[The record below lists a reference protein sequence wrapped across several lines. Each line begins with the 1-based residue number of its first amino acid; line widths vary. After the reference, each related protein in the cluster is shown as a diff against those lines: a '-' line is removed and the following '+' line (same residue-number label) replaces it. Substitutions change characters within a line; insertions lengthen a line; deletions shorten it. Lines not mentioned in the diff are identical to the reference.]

1 MTATLITPGE
11 RTTEAM
17 HADPFREPFVH
28 ALAQYGHPTADLL
41 QGGFSPVALARRSG
55 LPESHITGALQLI
68 SFPVAEGAAPEPD
81 SGLYIGTFGGE
92 NVWAADD
99 PFDPDAERYAQGL
112 LAFRPQAPG
121 TPPPAPTQA
130 AEAPSPVREQA
141 RLRTIMDALHVLGF
155 GDIQPAELGEANY
168 QERLLQQGRV
178 THEQLA
184 QAYARFTGKPY
195 IDPRRDPPHPDV
207 RNLLS
212 LATINSFKIVPH
224 AKHGN
229 TLTVLMVDPTDA
241 FSLTAVED
249 ELQTMDVEV
258 AVASEPDINH
268 LILTLYTRAHQDA
281 ELEREAAG
289 RRRDQEFTSLDSA
302 DPSSPVAQ
310 RIALAIE
317 EAAAN
322 DASDI
327 HFQPERGGLILRE
340 RLHGNLIERS
350 IIPAEMAQQTI
361 NRLKMLAHMSL
372 ESQLPQDA
380 RIALPI
386 RVQGRETLLR
396 MRVSCLPSQHG
407 DSIVMRLLRDA
418 AGLPSLEQTGFSGH
432 NLKII
437 QQAIGGS
444 NGMVLVT
451 GPTGSG
457 KTTLM
462 HTLLKHL
469 NDPRVKITTIE
480 DPIEYEQARMV
491 QTEIRRTDDP
501 AQSLTF
507 ARVLRSQLRQ
517 DPDIIF
523 VGEIRDEE
531 TADVSVQAAQT
542 GHLLLSTL
550 HTNSA
555 LGTVARMTDLGV
567 APYLLA
573 ESLRVVVA
581 QRLVGRPCP
590 ECSVVEPVPDEY
602 ALTPGA
608 TMRRGTGDYR
618 QIPVHEVLP
627 ITDDVRRAIAVR
639 DPAGLSLAA
648 QEAGLRTLRHDALEK
663 VAAHQ
668 ANLASVL
675 DRVE

>member
-1 MTATLITPGE
+1 MY
-11 RTTEAM
+11 
-17 HADPFREPFVH
+17 ADPYKEPFVH
-28 ALAQYGHPTADLL
+28 ALAQYGHAAAEFLRA
-41 QGGFSPVALARRSG
+41 GFSPVALARRAG
-55 LPESHITGALQLI
+55 VPEPHITGALQVI
-68 SFPVAEGAAPEPD
+68 AYPVAENAVPEGD
-81 SGLYIGTFGGE
+81 TGLYIGVFHDG

-99 PFDPDAERYAQGL
+99 PFEPDAEAYAQGL
-112 LAFRPQAPG
+112 VAFRPLAPG
-121 TPPPAPTQA
+121 TPPPAPRPA
-130 AEAPSPVREQA
+130 AEAPLPRA
-141 RLRTIMDALHVLGF
+141 RPLRTIMDALHVLGY
-155 GDIQPAELGEANY
+155 GDIQPSELGEANY
-168 QERLLQQGRV
+168 QERLLQQGRI
-178 THEQLA
+178 TPEQLA
-184 QAYARFTGKPY
+184 RAYARFTGKPY

-212 LATINSFKIVPH
+212 LATINSFGIVPH
-224 AKHGN
+224 SRQGN
-229 TLTVLMVDPTDA
+229 TLTVLMKDPTDA
-241 FSLTAVED
+241 FSLTAAED
-249 ELQTMDVEV
+249 ELQAMDVEV
-258 AVASEPDINH
+258 AVASEPDITY
-268 LILTLYTRAHQDA
+268 LIMTLYTRAHQDA

-289 RRRDQEFTSLDSA
+289 RRRDQDVFTLDTA
-302 DPSSPVAQ
+302 DSTSPVVQ
-310 RIALAIE
+310 RISLAIE

-322 DASDI
+322 EASDI

-340 RLHGNLIERS
+340 RLHGNLLERS
-350 IIPAEMAQQTI
+350 VIPAELAPQVI
-361 NRLKMLAHMSL
+361 NRLKMLAQMSL

-380 RIALPI
+380 RIALPVRI
-386 RVQGRETLLR
+386 QGRETILR

-418 AGLPSLEQTGFSGH
+418 ETLPDLRHTGFSAH
-432 NLKII
+432 NLAII
-437 QQAIGGS
+437 EAAIRAS

-462 HTLLKHL
+462 HSILKYL

-480 DPIEYEQARMV
+480 DPIEYEQLRMV
-491 QTEIRRTDDP
+491 QTEIRRTED
-501 AQSLTF
+501 ASTSLTF

-531 TADVSVQAAQT
+531 TAEVSVQAAQT

-555 LGTVARMTDLGV
+555 LGTISRMSDLGV
-567 APYLLA
+567 PAYLLA

-590 ECSVVEPVPDEY
+590 ECSVEESVPDAY

-608 TMRRGTGDYR
+608 TMRRGTGLKNGVPCALCRGTGDYR

-627 ITDDVRRAIAVR
+627 ITDGVRAAIAAR
-639 DPAGLSLAA
+639 DPAGLHLAA
-648 QEAGLRTLRHDALEK
+648 QEAGLRGLRHDALEK

-675 DRVE
+675 NRI